1 MKNEQELK
9 FDNILKEREKLS
21 KMNNKKNTVSKDD
34 AQLIDLLENFNETD
48 EYKEMHSND

>member
-21 KMNNKKNTVSKDD
+21 KMNKNKKIVSIDD
-34 AQLIDLLENFNETD
+34 AQLIDLLENFNEAD
-48 EYKEMHSND
+48 EYNFYT